1 MKEDQPEQIDAPDGR
16 EPDRRYWD
24 LLEAAPDGI
33 LEVSADGSI
42 VLVNAVAAKMFGY
55 DRSELIG
62 KLVEDLVPSQ
72 YRDVHVKHR
81 SGYWVQPQTRP
92 MGSGLALSALRK
104 DGTEFPVEIS
114 LSPVAYPGGFRVIAI
129 VRDVTERQRAE
140 ERIRAVREQHTAE
153 LAIKNQE
160 LAARNQEAEKAN
172 RLKSEFLA
180 SMSHELRTPLH
191 TVIGFSEL
199 LLEELEGPLN
209 AKQRRF
215 LGHIKQDSQHL
226 LELINDIL
234 DLSKIEAGRLELRP
248 EEFEVAGAVEEVIG
262 SVRLPADEKFLALQS
277 HVAPDLLLY
286 ADRVRFKAILY
297 NLLSNAVKFT
307 PERGRID
314 VICSADTETLVISV
328 RDTGVGIAA
337 EEHTLI
343 FDNFHQVGA
352 TTKGVREGTG
362 LGLAITKRL
371 VELHSGSIEVQSEL
385 GKGAEFI
392 VRLPLDRRVSP
403 KRTKG
408 DRSRPLVLVVEDE
421 PNASELVV
429 SYLNSSGFDTLTA
442 TNATEAI
449 QKAIESLPD
458 AITLD
463 LLIPGGKGWKVLTE
477 LKRKPETSSIPVVVV
492 SVLEERQRA
501 LQLGATD
508 YLVKPVSRDVLVAAV
523 GKHAKSSANA
533 TREELP

>member
-1 MKEDQPEQIDAPDGR
+1 MKEDQPGQIEAPDQQA
-16 EPDRRYWD
+16 PDRRYWD

-33 LEVSADGSI
+33 LEVSADGAI

-62 KLVEDLVPSQ
+62 KPVEDLVPSH
-72 YRDVHVKHR
+72 YRDLHVKHR
-81 SGYWVQPQTRP
+81 AGYWARPQTRS
-92 MGSGLALSALRK
+92 MGSGLALSALRR

-114 LSPVAYPGGFRVIAI
+114 LSPVAYPDAFRVIAI

-140 ERIRAVREQHTAE
+140 DKIRVVREQYTAE

-172 RLKSEFLA
+172 RMKSEFLA

-248 EEFEVAGAVEEVIG
+248 EEFDVAGAVEEVIG

-307 PERGRID
+307 PEHGRID
-314 VICSADTETLVISV
+314 VTCTVETETLVTSV
-328 RDTGVGIAA
+328 RDTGIGISA
-337 EEHTLI
+337 EEHALI
-343 FDNFHQVGA
+343 FDNFHQVGS

-403 KRTKG
+403 TRPNP

-429 SYLNSSGFDTLTA
+429 SYLSSSGFDTLTA
-442 TNATEAI
+442 TNAGEAV

-477 LKRKPETSSIPVVVV
+477 LKRKPETSSIPIIVV

-523 GKHAKSSANA
+523 GKHAKSNA
-533 TREELP
+533 SSTREELP